1 MGYIKFTKKSTLNE
15 MVEVMSPVQRD
26 VFILIDEF
34 WKKFQYS
41 PTIRELAILRGKMG
55 IGNTKRIV
63 DQLERIGAIKK
74 VERRGR
80 TIRPVYIN
88 FRNLD

>member
-1 MGYIKFTKKSTLNE
+1 
-15 MVEVMSPVQRD
+15 MSPVQRD

>member
-1 MGYIKFTKKSTLNE
+1 MGSIKFTKKSTLNE

-74 VERRGR
+74 VDRRGR

>member
-1 MGYIKFTKKSTLNE
+1 MGSIKFTKKSTLNE

-88 FRNLD
+88 FRNLE

>member
-1 MGYIKFTKKSTLNE
+1 MGSIKFTKKSTFEE

-55 IGNTKRIV
+55 LGNTKRIV

-74 VERRGR
+74 VDRRGR

-88 FRNLD
+88 FRSLD

>member
-1 MGYIKFTKKSTLNE
+1 MGSIKFTKKSTLNE